1 MTGASHMDPVFFA
14 KLARRSRL
22 NKEVMT
28 IFAAMMSALVALILG
43 FHVLRRLGSTKRRLR
58 RRFHAGVVVSRKIR
72 SILLHKCPVLHT
84 VGHVFVIAAYLGI
97 NIIAAFIKFDNSNM
111 PLLSNVASRTG
122 WMAIANTL
130 IVVVLS
136 LKNTPFAVF
145 TAWSHERLNILHR
158 VAGFAT
164 VAFVVVHGCSYAAV
178 FGLQGRPS
186 RLTGIKEIFGIIAG
200 FSFLS
205 VGFAGA
211 VVRNWWYELFYYI
224 HVTFWMLGIVMV
236 GLHQPQPS
244 RLVLYITITAAGI
257 WVLDCFIRLIRLA
270 INGVNNAVML
280 IPLPHGGTRL
290 VFSKRQ
296 YGASPGRHSFLWIP
310 SISALQT
317 HPFTIVA
324 TDPFE
329 FVIAAHDGFTRALHN
344 YAVRNPGASLRA
356 SVEGPY
362 GAFPNPRGHDK
373 VILVAG
379 GSGASFTVGVA
390 RSVLEQNG
398 GHEKAIVFIWMIKH
412 HAYLTWFSEH
422 LKILKSDPRV
432 SVHVYVTRSSMSED
446 PGEKPQSSSEL
457 SSQSSSGSSSQSPST
472 IPDPEKL
479 PVSRLS
485 IPLPTP
491 TTDMEKTGF
500 TSPVESPISPIDAA
514 GLDSDFSIMYRRPN
528 VAALIR
534 TGMEGVPSDQRVL
547 VMGCG
552 PQRLMTAVRNA
563 TAEFVRPD
571 SMGVE
576 LHCEQFGW

>member
-1 MTGASHMDPVFFA
+1 MTGAPHMDPAFFA
-14 KLARRSRL
+14 KIARRSQL
-22 NKEVMT
+22 NKEAMT
-28 IFAAMMSALVALILG
+28 IFAAMMSILAGLILG
-43 FHVLRRLGSTKRRLR
+43 FHVLRQLGATKRTLCGRI
-58 RRFHAGVVVSRKIR
+58 HACAVVSRRIR
-72 SILLHKCPVLHT
+72 SLLLHKCPGLPT
-84 VGHVFVIAAYLGI
+84 VGHVFVIVAYLGI

-130 IVVVLS
+130 IVVVFS

-158 VAGFAT
+158 VAGFTT
-164 VAFVVVHGCSYAAV
+164 VAFVIVHGCSYAAV
-178 FGLQGRPS
+178 FGLQGRLS
-186 RLTGIKEIFGIIAG
+186 RLTEIKEIFGLIAG
-200 FSFLS
+200 FSFLC

-211 VVRNWWYELFYYI
+211 VVRNWLYELFYYL
-224 HVTFWMLGIVMV
+224 HVTFWMLGMVMV
-236 GLHQPQPS
+236 GLHQPESS
-244 RLVLYITITAAGI
+244 RPIVYITITTAGI
-257 WVLDCFIRLIRLA
+257 WVLDRCIRLLRLA
-270 INGVNNAVML
+270 INGVNNTVTL
-280 IPLPHGGTRL
+280 TPLPHGGTRL
-290 VFSKRQ
+290 VFSKQ
-296 YGASPGRHSFLWIP
+296 PCTSFSGRHSFLWIP

-324 TDPFE
+324 IGPFE

-362 GAFPNPRGHDK
+362 GTFPNPREHDK

-390 RSVLEQNG
+390 RSILEQNG
-398 GHEKAIVFIWMIKH
+398 GDEKSIVFIWMIKH

-422 LKILKSDPRV
+422 LKILKGDPRV
-432 SVHVYVTRSSMSED
+432 SVHVYVTRSSMSEG
-446 PGEKPQSSSEL
+446 PGEKPPSSSE
-457 SSQSSSGSSSQSPST
+457 SSSGSSSQSTSPT
-472 IPDPEKL
+472 PDPEK
-479 PVSRLS
+479 PYVSRLS
-485 IPLPTP
+485 IPLPTA
-491 TTDMEKTGF
+491 TTDMEKSGVA
-500 TSPVESPISPIDAA
+500 SPVESPTSPISPLDAA
-514 GLDSDFSIMYRRPN
+514 GPGSDFSIIYRRPN

-534 TGMEGVPSDQRVL
+534 AGIEGVPSDKRVL

-552 PQRLMTAVRNA
+552 PQTLMTTVRNA

-571 SMGVE
+571 SAGVE